1 MEDGKGDGENDGL
14 KLSVHERHKN
24 KSERNSK
31 QQACTLD
38 IIVHIN

>member
-1 MEDGKGDGENDGL
+1 MEDGEGNGEDDGL
-14 KLSVHERHKN
+14 KLIVHERHKH